1 LNFNDFTPKA
11 GLEANPTL
19 TAISSS
25 KDRADLTAL
34 TAQTL
39 KCFPTTSFFIPQ
51 YHSSNMSHV
60 TRDSHMSSYLQV
72 RAGWVGDLDRTKYIR
87 PYLWHNNKR
96 DIFRARYVN
105 PIQERRAKNGPV
117 GAEIAQ
123 DALPVTPPPKPKKE
137 PKKDAGAA
145 SAQTGI
151 IVSKHT
157 PDTTVAAASAG
168 GADAGRDAESSGSA
182 LSESE
187 KQLRALR
194 KKLRQIEIIEAK
206 DQPTHDELDKA
217 SKKAEIL
224 AALANLQ
231 A

>member
-1 LNFNDFTPKA
+1 
-11 GLEANPTL
+11 
-19 TAISSS
+19 
-25 KDRADLTAL
+25 
-34 TAQTL
+34 
-39 KCFPTTSFFIPQ
+39 
-51 YHSSNMSHV
+51 M
-60 TRDSHMSSYLQV
+60 
-72 RAGWVGDLDRTKYIR
+72 GDLDRTKYVR
-87 PYLWHNNKR
+87 PHFWHDNKR

-105 PIQERRAKNGPV
+105 PIQERRARNGPV

-123 DALPVTPPPKPKKE
+123 DALPAAPPPKPKKE

-145 SAQTGI
+145 SAQTGVS
-151 IVSKHT
+151 VSKPS

-168 GADAGRDAESSGSA
+168 GTDAGRDAESSGSA

-206 DQPTHDELDKA
+206 DQPTHDELEKA

-224 AALANLQ
+224 AALSNIQ